1 MAQNNTTLFLLSY
14 NNYYNRIVK
23 RLDTVQEYM
32 EYSVYNPLVCNF
44 NPADGIDTEHIFN
57 IATLQVPPAADYV
70 LAVNEDNEIVSRWF
84 IVNASRVRGGQFRL
98 ALHRDLV
105 ADFYTDIITAPTY
118 VERAMVD
125 IANPYIF
132 NSEGISFNQIKKRE
146 ELLPDETNSGWYVGY
161 IAPNTD
167 ATTITIPTEVNIT
180 YPAPPIDY
188 DTISTYAG
196 SIIKQPESYVVRL
209 RGTVGGRYRNRIIA
223 VDTSGYV
230 LDAHDSE
237 YSGTNPFPTDLGFNQ
252 YHTPQEDAESFLQG
266 VRGDLENVKD
276 ALLSDFT
283 ALIGGKWT
291 YPERIAE
298 LKAMDGGTY
307 FDAAANKI
315 FTVSFK
321 SAGRDGSRTNQLV
334 TKNSLADTLI
344 TTIAKDT
351 CGLVSISGY
360 GADRGMNVYY
370 DAEAEHYQLII
381 TDVTPEQGIQATV
394 ASTVTALND
403 APYKMFA
410 IPAKGVS
417 VGFLGETGDN
427 KTTYTASE
435 QYNRRFACLAATMF
449 GSQLYDLQYLPYCPI
464 RTKFEDGKVMLNGT
478 PSTATDKS
486 ITLLKKDNVIYSYML
501 WATVSSFEFNIQKQ
515 ITIPQTAKAFKVAHE
530 TKFCRLVAPNY
541 NGTYEFKPTSN
552 MGIDYFEVA
561 CSYRPFQPYIKI
573 MPHYNTTGLYGGDF
587 NDNRGLVCG
596 GDYSLPI
603 ATDRWIEYQIQNS
616 SYKESFNRQIE
627 NMERIYG
634 YQYQQQKTAGI
645 VGVVTAGISGA
656 TAGGMM
662 GSLGGP
668 VGLGIGMAIGGIGG
682 ASASSWG
689 LQQDLKYTKAI
700 QNESLDYARDQ
711 FSLSLQNIKALP
723 YTLSKV
729 SSISIDYKVFP
740 FIEFYE
746 ATPQEEQ
753 ALSNKIEYRG
763 MTIGAIGT
771 IADYQKDTPTFIQG
785 SVIRLESLGEDY
797 HLITAIANEIHE
809 GVYI

>member
-1 MAQNNTTLFLLSY
+1 MAQNNTALHLLSF

-23 RLDTVQEYM
+23 RFDTLDEYM
-32 EYSVYNPLVCNF
+32 EYSVADPLVCNF

-57 IATLQVPPAADYV
+57 ISTLQVPPPADYV
-70 LAVNEDNEIVSRWF
+70 LAVNEADEIVSRWF

-98 ALHRDLV
+98 ALHRDLI

-167 ATTITIPTEVNIT
+167 ATTITIPTETTIT
-180 YPAPPIDY
+180 YPAPPISY
-188 DTISTYAG
+188 DELDAIPSTIARIPDTYN
-196 SIIKQPESYVVRL
+196 VRVTAPIGGTTKARWL
-209 RGTVGGRYRNRIIA
+209 QVTTEGTVLYY
-223 VDTSGYV
+223 S
-230 LDAHDSE
+230 DSARGSVE
-237 YSGTNPFPTDLGFNQ
+237 AYYLFNQ
-252 YHTPQEDAESFLQG
+252 YHTAEKDAQAFANAMVQNQATVE
-266 VRGDLENVKD
+266 D
-276 ALLSDFT
+276 ALLAEIT
-283 ALIGGKWT
+283 GLNLYYGEKINQLIG
-291 YPERIAE
+291 
-298 LKAMDGGTY
+298 MDGGTY
-307 FDAAANKI
+307 FDASANKI
-315 FTVSFK
+315 FSVSMKQGYGQGFTNK
-321 SAGRDGSRTNQLV
+321 SVTN
-334 TKNSLADTLI
+334 NSLAYS
-344 TTIAKDT
+344 TIGDILKSS
-351 CGLVSISGY
+351 CGLEPGGSWS
-360 GADRGMNVYY
+360 NYY
-370 DAEAEHYQLII
+370 NIMFDANIPTYNLVI
-381 TDVTPEQGIQATV
+381 TDITPEQGIQATV
-394 ASTVTALND
+394 ASTVTTLND

-427 KTTYTASE
+427 KTTYTARE
-435 QYNRRFACLAATMF
+435 EYNRRFACLSATMF

-464 RTKFEDGKVMLNGT
+464 RTKFENGKVMLNGT
-478 PSTATDKS
+478 PSTAIDKS
-486 ITLLKKDNVIYSYML
+486 ITLLKKDNVVYSYML

-541 NGTYEFKPTSN
+541 NGTYEFRPTSN
-552 MGIDYFEVA
+552 MGVSYFEVA
-561 CSYRPFQPYIKI
+561 CSYRPFQPYIKV
-573 MPHYNTTGLYGGDF
+573 MPHYNTNGLYGGDF

-627 NMERIYG
+627 NMERVYG
-634 YQYQQQKTAGI
+634 YQYQQQKIAGT
-645 VGVVTAGISGA
+645 VGAFTAGISGA
-656 TAGGMM
+656 TAGAMG
-662 GSLGGP
+662 GSLGGA
-668 VGLGIGMAIGGIGG
+668 GLGIGLGILGGVG
-682 ASASSWG
+682 AGLASYAG

-700 QNESLDYARDQ
+700 QNENLDYARDQ
-711 FSLSLQNIKALP
+711 FALSLQNIKALP

-729 SSISIDYKVFP
+729 SSISVDFKVFP

-746 ATPQEEQ
+746 ATPQEET

>member
-1 MAQNNTTLFLLSY
+1 MAQNNTALYLLSF

-23 RLDTVQEYM
+23 RFETVAEYM
-32 EYSVYNPLVCNF
+32 EYSVFDPLVCNF

-57 IATLQVPPAADYV
+57 LATLQVPPSADYV

-105 ADFYTDIITAPTY
+105 ADFYTDVIQAPTY

-161 IAPNTD
+161 VAPNTD
-167 ATTITIPTEVNIT
+167 TTTITIPTETNIS
-180 YPAPPIDY
+180 YPAPPISY
-188 DTISTYAG
+188 DDLDAIPSSIARIPDTYNVRVSAPIGGTTKARWLQVST
-196 SIIKQPESYVVRL
+196 E
-209 RGTVGGRYRNRIIA
+209 GTVLYYNDGARGSVGAYW
-223 VDTSGYV
+223 
-230 LDAHDSE
+230 L
-237 YSGTNPFPTDLGFNQ
+237 FNM
-252 YHTPQEDAESFLQG
+252 YHTAQEDAQYFANAMAQNQATVE
-266 VRGDLENVKD
+266 D
-276 ALLSDFT
+276 ALLAEIT
-283 ALIGGKWT
+283 GKNLYYGEKINQLIG
-291 YPERIAE
+291 
-298 LKAMDGGTY
+298 MDGGTY
-307 FDAAANKI
+307 FDASANKI
-315 FTVSFK
+315 FTVSMK
-321 SAGRDGSRTNQLV
+321 SAGRDGSFTNRNV
-334 TKNSLADTLI
+334 SNNGLAY
-344 TTIAKDT
+344 TTIGEILKSS
-351 CGLVSISGY
+351 CGLEPGGSYSNSYNI
-360 GADRGMNVYY
+360 MF
-370 DAEAEHYQLII
+370 DATLENYTLTI
-381 TDVTPEQGIQATV
+381 TDITPEQGIQAVV
-394 ASTVTALND
+394 ASTVTTLND

-417 VGFLGETGDN
+417 VGFVGETSN
-427 KTTYTASE
+427 FTTYTAKE
-435 QYNRRFACLAATMF
+435 EYNRRFACLSATMF

-464 RTKFEDGKVMLNGT
+464 RTKFEDGKIMLNGT
-478 PSTATDKS
+478 PSTAIDKT
-486 ITLLKKDNVIYSYML
+486 ITLLQKDGVVYSYML

-515 ITIPQTAKAFKVAHE
+515 ITVPQTAKAFKVAHE

-541 NGTYEFKPTSN
+541 NGTYEFRPTSN

-561 CSYRPFQPYIKI
+561 CSYRPFQPYIKV
-573 MPHYNTTGLYGGDF
+573 MPHYNTGGLYGGDF

-627 NMERIYG
+627 NMERVYG
-634 YQYQQQKTAGI
+634 YQYQQQKVAGT
-645 VGVVTAGISGA
+645 VGAFTAGISGA
-656 TAGGMM
+656 TTGIMAGFATGN
-662 GSLGGP
+662 P
-668 VGLGIGMAIGGIGG
+668 ALGIGLGLAGGVGGGI
-682 ASASSWG
+682 ASAWG

-700 QNESLDYARDQ
+700 QKENLDYTRDQ
-711 FSLSLQNIKALP
+711 FALSLQNIKALP

-729 SSISIDYKVFP
+729 SSISVDYKVFP

-746 ATPQEEQ
+746 ATETEEL

-771 IADYQKDTPTFIQG
+771 ISDYQKDTPTFIQG
-785 SVIRLESLGEDY
+785 SVIRLETLGEDY
-797 HLITAIANEIHE
+797 HLITAIAQEIHE